1 MMLSTKLTI
10 RHVTRTIT
18 KYICKYFN
26 FKTLLIFLF
35 RSLVHVLALLK

>member
-26 FKTLLIFLF
+26 FKLVDFLF
-35 RSLVHVLALLK
+35 RKLVHVLALLK